1 MYLIG
6 GGTHNSVA
14 VEFKDFVAVVEAP
27 QNEERSLAVIAEVKK
42 LIPGKPIKYIVNTHH
57 HFDHSGGLRTYVAQS
72 ATIITHPINKD
83 FYQNVL
89 LYPSARTLQPDI
101 MSKFY
106 PWASFN
112 RTPIFEPVGQKYV
125 LSDGTRTMEMYPVTQ
140 LAHAASMLIA
150 YLPAEKILINADL
163 YLAAR
168 SGSHAPGDAE
178 SKHGEPETQ
187 YPAPEAGCR
196 PARAHPR
203 ASGNERGIPCGGRQ
217 SGRSRE
223 HDLERQLEDEP

>member
-1 MYLIG
+1 
-6 GGTHNSVA
+6 
-14 VEFKDFVAVVEAP
+14 
-27 QNEERSLAVIAEVKK
+27 VKK
-42 LIPGKPIKYIVNTHH
+42 LIPSKPIKYIVNTHH

-125 LSDGTRTMEMYPVTQ
+125 LSDGTRTMEMYPITQ

-163 YLAAR
+163 Y
-168 SGSHAPGDAE
+168 SPPAPGATPPATPNPSTVSLRRNIQRLKLDVAQHVPI
-178 SKHGEPETQ
+178 HGRVGTNEEFLAVVGKAGA
-187 YPAPEAGCR
+187 PASTT
-196 PARAHPR
+196 
-203 ASGNERGIPCGGRQ
+203 ASGN
-217 SGRSRE
+217 
-223 HDLERQLEDEP
+223 